1 MGRLLL
7 LILLYSGQVK
17 MRAREFLKEAEAAA
31 AKKLGRAFNHLE
43 DLIFFHGSAGTIEA
57 LEHIR
62 EIATDEGG
70 KSVRMKWDGNPQIY
84 WGRETKGGPLIL
96 AGHNGWSRGA
106 KTDNPEAVADFI
118 ANKSGQPKTPEEQE
132 ARQQF
137 AKQFSNLYPLFDKA
151 TPKDFVGFVY
161 ADGLFLSRP
170 ELDQE
175 GVFTFCPNPR
185 SQTCYHVKGDS
196 DLGRRISQAQV
207 MVVGHAYFPEFGM
220 DDSEQK
226 PIDDFSQFN
235 STQELIVQGPVYNT
249 SPVIID
255 DSEIG
260 KVEAYLQSH
269 ASEIDSFLEGTAGLG
284 DLKNILYTYVN
295 QTAKA
300 KQLDGLDHNHFFNWL
315 TNSKVSPNKQAKIKD
330 LSVKHKN
337 ALPAIFSLVKQ
348 VMNLKDSVIDQ
359 IESGAKGDI
368 WDTNGEGRVRYAPSG
383 KKFGNVKLVPRK
395 RWTPQ

>member
-1 MGRLLL
+1 
-7 LILLYSGQVK
+7 

-368 WDTNGEGRVRYAPSG
+368 WDTNGEGRVRYAPAG